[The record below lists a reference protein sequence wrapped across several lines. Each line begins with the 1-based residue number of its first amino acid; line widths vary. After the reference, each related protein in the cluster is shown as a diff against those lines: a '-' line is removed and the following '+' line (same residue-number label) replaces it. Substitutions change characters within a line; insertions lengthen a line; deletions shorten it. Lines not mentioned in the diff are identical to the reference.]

1 MSEQLNCAL
10 VPHIHEYSVTEL
22 SDSIKLFVEANFQ
35 DIYLRGEVQ
44 DLKVHSS
51 GHVYLVLKDKT
62 SLIDAICWKGIYAK
76 SAVKLENGMEI
87 ICRCKVTTYPMRSKY
102 QVIINSFKIAGEG
115 ALLKLIEDRKKK
127 LAKEGIFSQRR
138 PLPFLPKCIGVI
150 TSETGAVIRDI
161 MHRVRDRNAMTNIIL
176 WPVIVQGT
184 EAAEQIVNAIQGFNN
199 IDEKPDILIIA
210 RGGGSLED
218 LMPFN
223 EECLARAIYASQ
235 IPIISAVGHET
246 DTTIADFAADVRAPT
261 PTAAAEFAIPVRNEL
276 HLNLNNL
283 LLRLEGLVKHLLE
296 SKRLQLTGIV
306 RALPSM
312 DTYLALKIQKTD
324 YLSER
329 LQDLYISKLNNVK
342 NNLKVLSAKLYGY
355 SYENTLKRGFAIVQD
370 AKGGIVK
377 SVEEVSADMELIF
390 SDGKQSVHL

>member
-1 MSEQLNCAL
+1 MSEQIDFAL
-10 VPHIHEYSVTEL
+10 VPHVHEYSVTEL

-51 GHVYLVLKDKT
+51 GHVYFVLKDKT

-76 SAVKLENGMEI
+76 SVVKLENGVEI

-138 PLPFLPKCIGVI
+138 TLPFLPKCIGVI

-161 MHRVRDRNAMTNIIL
+161 MHRVRDRNSMTNIIL
-176 WPVIVQGT
+176 WPVMVQGVD
-184 EAAEQIVNAIQGFNN
+184 AAEQIVNAIRGFNN
-199 IDEKPDILIIA
+199 FDEKPDILIIA

-223 EECLARAIYASQ
+223 EECLARAIHASQ

-246 DTTIADFAADVRAPT
+246 DTTIADFAADIRAPT
-261 PTAAAEFAIPVRNEL
+261 PTAAAEFAVPVRNEL
-276 HLNLNNL
+276 QLNLNNL

-296 SKRLQLTGIV
+296 SKRLQLQGV
-306 RALPSM
+306 ARALPSM

-329 LQDLYISKLNNVK
+329 LQDLYISKINNVK
-342 NNLKVLSAKLYGY
+342 NNLNVLSAKLYGY

-370 AKGGIVK
+370 TKGGIIK
-377 SVEEVSADMELIF
+377 SVEAVSVDMELIF